1 MPAAIVVLAAG
12 RGTRMRSP
20 LPKVLHEVAG
30 RPMVG
35 HVVAA
40 CLSLAAEGAQLWAVV
55 PPGPDGRRVAEAA
68 HPARPVVQ
76 TEARGTGHALA
87 SAVGELPGSGT
98 VIVLNGDMPL
108 VTETLVRRLAREGAG
123 AAAALVAATVDRPD
137 GFGRVLRGP
146 GGEFARVVE
155 EADATPEELKVREV
169 NAGLYAFD
177 LEAVRPVLGALGTAN
192 AQGEMYLTDALGHLA
207 AEGRRVAVVEAPD
220 PEEVMGVNTRF
231 QLAEAAAVLF
241 RRRAR
246 ALGEAGVGVADPESV
261 RVEVACEVAP
271 GAWLGL
277 GAHLCGRTRVAA
289 GARVEAAR
297 LRGVRVAEGARVG
310 GGTWIDPACPSQGGG
325 AAGANG

>member
-1 MPAAIVVLAAG
+1 VPAAIVILAAG

-40 CLSLAAEGAQLWAVV
+40 CLPLAAEGAQLWAVV

-76 TEARGTGHALA
+76 AEARGTGHALA
-87 SAVGELPGSGT
+87 CAVAELPTSGK
-98 VIVLNGDMPL
+98 VVVLNGDMPL
-108 VTETLVRRLAREGAG
+108 VTEALVRRLARVGAG
-123 AAAALVAATVDRPD
+123 VAAALVVARVQRPD

-155 EADATPEELKVREV
+155 EADATPEELLVREV

-177 LEAVRPVLGALGTAN
+177 LGAVRSALGALGTAN

-207 AEGRRVAVVEAPD
+207 REGRRVAVVEAPD

-261 RVEVACEVAP
+261 RVEAGCEVAP
-271 GAWLGL
+271 GAWLGPGARL
-277 GAHLCGRTRVAA
+277 GGHTRVAA
-289 GARVEAAR
+289 GARVEASCLRDVR
-297 LRGVRVAEGARVG
+297 LAEGARVG
-310 GGTWIDPACPSQGGG
+310 AGTWIDPTRPSQGAG